1 MTRFPDIPGISIID
15 MRPELDAIRCQ
26 YAPRYWHAADALL
39 AAASLW
45 GIAPPMAEDMIRPS
59 GTFRHV
65 QEEMLARIGQSYAAV
80 SLVQAPN
87 GLWAMATHGQT
98 STQGYG
104 SAPSVWGDNAYH
116 SRDDARLVAVH
127 ILTAWFQGIVTGQN
141 TDSDAERDL
150 ARRIVSLLEAEK
162 TPQLSLF

>member
-1 MTRFPDIPGISIID
+1 MTRFPDIPGMSIID
-15 MRPELDAIRCQ
+15 MRPELDAIRRQ
-26 YAPRYWHAADALL
+26 YAPRYWHAAEALQ

-45 GIAPPMAEDMIRPS
+45 GITPSMAEDVIRPS
-59 GTFRHV
+59 GTFRHA
-65 QEEMLARIGQSYAAV
+65 QEETLACIGQCYAAV
-80 SLVQAPN
+80 SLVHAPN

-104 SAPSVWGDNAYH
+104 AAPSVWSDNAYH

-127 ILTAWFQGIVTGQN
+127 ILASWFQGIITGRH

-150 ARRIVSLLEAEK
+150 GRRIVSLLEAEK

>member
-15 MRPELDAIRCQ
+15 MRPELDAIRRQ
-26 YAPRYWHAADALL
+26 YAPRYWHAAEALL

-45 GIAPPMAEDMIRPS
+45 GIAPPMAEDVIRPS
-59 GTFRHV
+59 GTFRHA
-65 QEEMLARIGQSYAAV
+65 QEETLARIGQSYAAV

-98 STQGYG
+98 LTQGYG
-104 SAPSVWGDNAYH
+104 SAPSVWHDHAYH
-116 SRDDARLVAVH
+116 SRDAARLVAVH
-127 ILTAWFQGIVTGQN
+127 ILTSWFQGIVTGRH
-141 TDSDAERDL
+141 SDAERDL